1 MKMSRS
7 YKIVLTGLFAVIAL
21 LHFNCVN
28 NSAGTGT
35 ETENVTAMLYNP
47 GGTPAAHVKVR
58 FYPIHYNPRTG
69 GLAKNL
75 ATTVDSATTDAAGNY
90 TVKLDTGT
98 YNVLAASDS
107 GVVYQDS
114 ITMGTD
120 STIHPPSDT
129 LRQPGG
135 LRGRVRLQP
144 GDDARTVF
152 ILFMGTNTWGI
163 PDDSIGKFTVRGL
176 AEGTYRVRI
185 LSWLDAYVPKDT
197 VLSVTAGRVDSL
209 THDIVLQY
217 TGIPGPTGLRI
228 SYDTLRQTVFL
239 SWDAA
244 DTSLISGYNVYRSI
258 KGQNFSLI
266 TQTPLP
272 DTVTTYRDSTVS
284 VGSTYAYRIVS
295 WMASGEESRKV
306 NNPGDTVKA
315 VSSSLVT
322 SVVTVNFN
330 KTIHDSGS
338 INDTIQ
344 ICAAYSNPT
353 RKIEKIAWYADSINS
368 PMVRQIADSSL
379 AGKDTLVYWWKQ
391 AGNKNL
397 FICVTDEAATA
408 WIYKFMVTIVQDVP
422 VPNAGKDTTVSVN
435 DTIRLHGS
443 AMQKFGTIVEW
454 AWDVGNT
461 GTFIA
466 TGKGDST
473 VIAPKIEN
481 RNFYCILRVTDDDG
495 NVAKDTVKIAVVQD
509 APVANAGRDTTVH
522 MGTYVTLQGKAT
534 QQFGSI
540 AKWEWN
546 IDGVGFKETSSS
558 DTTIPAPGTSE
569 KPMPCIL
576 RVTDDDG
583 NTGTDTVV
591 LTAGIW
597 ELVGAGA
604 FSDGRAP
611 YFSLA
616 IDNGIPYAAFQDCG
630 NGDKA
635 TVMRYSGTA
644 WEPAGTKGFSG
655 GPSIYQS
662 LAIDKGVPYVAFC
675 DVANGYNTTVMRYS
689 GTAWEPVG
697 AKGFSDGCGY
707 TRFLAIDNGAPY
719 VTFRDAGNGG
729 NISVMRYNGTAWE
742 PVGAKG
748 FSDGTTSFQSLAIDH
763 GVLYVAFCDIE
774 NGYKTTVMRYNGTA
788 WEPVGAKGF
797 SDGDASFQSLAI
809 DHGVPYVA
817 FQDGANGKRTTVMR
831 YNGTAW
837 EPVGVKGFSDG
848 ASSYQSFAIDNGNPF
863 VAFIDVANGNKPTV
877 MRYNGT
883 AWKPVG
889 KKWASDNSSD
899 FLSLAVDKGIIYV
912 AIQSPDGKAMVMKFW

>member
-1 MKMSRS
+1 M
-7 YKIVLTGLFAVIAL
+7 VVAAAL
-21 LHFNCVN
+21 LYIKCTAPT
-28 NSAGTGT
+28 AGTAT
-35 ETENVTAMLYNP
+35 ETENVAAMLYNP

-69 GLAKNL
+69 GLAKKL
-75 ATTVDSATTDAAGNY
+75 ATTVDSTTTDAAGNY

-114 ITMGTD
+114 ITVGKD

-129 LRQPGG
+129 LKAPGG

-185 LSWLDAYVPKDT
+185 LTWLDAYVPKDT
-197 VLSVTAGRVDSL
+197 VLSVTAGKIDSL
-209 THDIVLQY
+209 PHDIVLQY

-239 SWDAA
+239 AWDAV

-258 KGQNFSLI
+258 KGQNFSLM

-284 VGSTYAYRIVS
+284 VGNTYTYRVVS

-322 SVVTVNFN
+322 TTFTWNFDN
-330 KTIHDSGS
+330 TIGDTAS
-338 INDTIQ
+338 INDTIKV
-344 ICAAYSNPT
+344 CLSYSNPT
-353 RKIEKIAWYADSINS
+353 RKVEKIVWYADSLNS
-368 PMVRQIADSSL
+368 PSVKQTVGSSL
-379 AGKDTLVYWWKQ
+379 SGNDTLTYWWKQ
-391 AGNKNL
+391 AGNKKV
-397 FICVTDEAATA
+397 FVKVTDAAATVWTDSA
-408 WIYKFMVTIVQDVP
+408 AITVVQDV
-422 VPNAGKDTTVSVN
+422 
-435 DTIRLHGS
+435 
-443 AMQKFGTIVEW
+443 
-454 AWDVGNT
+454 
-461 GTFIA
+461 
-466 TGKGDST
+466 
-473 VIAPKIEN
+473 
-481 RNFYCILRVTDDDG
+481 
-495 NVAKDTVKIAVVQD
+495 
-509 APVANAGRDTTVH
+509 PVANAGRDTTIH
-522 MGTYVTLQGKAT
+522 MGSYYTLHGTAT
-534 QQFGSI
+534 QKFGSI
-540 AKWEWN
+540 VKWEWN
-546 IDGVGFKETSSS
+546 IGGAGFKVTSSS
-558 DTTIPAPGTSE
+558 DTTIPAPETSE
-569 KPMPCIL
+569 KPLLCIL

-583 NTGTDTVV
+583 NTATDTMI
-591 LTAGIW
+591 LTAGLW
-597 ELVGAGA
+597 ELVGAGG
-604 FSDGRAP
+604 FSDGLAP

-616 IDNGIPYAAFQDCG
+616 IDNGMPYVAFQDHG

-644 WEPAGTKGFSG
+644 WEPVGTKGFSDG
-655 GPSIYQS
+655 SSIYQS
-662 LAIDKGVPYVAFC
+662 LAIDNGTPYVAFC
-675 DVANGYNTTVMRYS
+675 DAQNGYNTTVMRFS

-707 TRFLAIDNGAPY
+707 TQFLAIDNGAPY

-729 NISVMRYNGTAWE
+729 KISVMRYSGTAWE
-742 PVGAKG
+742 PVGAAG
-748 FSDGTTSFQSLAIDH
+748 FSDGAISFQSLAIDN
-763 GVLYVAFCDIE
+763 GVPYVAFCDIS

-797 SDGDASFQSLAI
+797 SDGTASFQSIAV
-809 DHGVPYVA
+809 DSGVPSVA

-837 EPVGVKGFSDG
+837 EPVGAKGFSDG
-848 ASSYQSFAIDNGNPF
+848 ETSFQSLAIDNGNPF
-863 VAFIDVANGNKPTV
+863 VAFIDVVNGNKPTV
-877 MRYNGT
+877 MRFDGT
-883 AWKPVG
+883 AWIPVG
-889 KKWASDNSSD
+889 KKWVSDNSSD
-899 FLSLAVDKGIIYV
+899 FLSLAVDKGMIYV
-912 AIQSPDGKAMVMKFW
+912 AIQSSDGRVAVMKFW